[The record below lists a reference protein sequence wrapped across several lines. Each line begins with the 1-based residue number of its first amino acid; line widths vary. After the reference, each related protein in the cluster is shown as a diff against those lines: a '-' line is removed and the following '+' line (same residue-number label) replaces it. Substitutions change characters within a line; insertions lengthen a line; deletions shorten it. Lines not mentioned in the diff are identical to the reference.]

1 MHSLVLTYVYLQ
13 YKKRNQHY
21 TRTYEY
27 TVLVYNVVQYAI
39 VGIQYTETYT
49 PHVLLLYV
57 Y

>member
-27 TVLVYNVVQYAI
+27 TVLVYNVQYAI